1 MNAQVEGGKLVIF
14 LDERIDTNNSAEV
27 ESSMKSFVAEHP
39 DLTLEFDAEKL
50 QYISSVGLRILLKL
64 RKAAAHN
71 LVIRNVSRDVA
82 EIFEVTGFTNF
93 FDLHRKLRSISIEN
107 CPQVGAGLSSKVYRI
122 DPENIVKVYNLNV
135 PLYKIEREMYLA
147 KKAFLAGL
155 PTAISYDLVRVGGAY
170 GVVFEMIGDPVT
182 VGKALQEDNCKNF
195 SEVMKKFAHL
205 MKAMHHTKVSESD
218 GFPSI
223 KST

>member
-93 FDLHRKLRSISIEN
+93 FDLH
-107 CPQVGAGLSSKVYRI
+107 V
-122 DPENIVKVYNLNV
+122 
-135 PLYKIEREMYLA
+135 
-147 KKAFLAGL
+147 
-155 PTAISYDLVRVGGAY
+155 
-170 GVVFEMIGDPVT
+170 
-182 VGKALQEDNCKNF
+182 
-195 SEVMKKFAHL
+195 
-205 MKAMHHTKVSESD
+205 
-218 GFPSI
+218 
-223 KST
+223 